1 MGPPPNFRCL
11 FLDGSGVRRSQEA
24 AAAAAAVEEGTIEGC
39 CFPPWGGAREALAG
53 ATNFPLPTTEEKT
66 PLTDWRGLGG
76 DWKGP
81 LAVVA
86 PPLPPF
92 FPCGGIEGGSLAVVE
107 GVWWWPV
114 AVVEGLARLVASCR
128 G

>member
-1 MGPPPNFRCL
+1 MEGLPKAA
-11 FLDGSGVRRSQEA
+11 DG
-24 AAAAAAVEEGTIEGC
+24 
-39 CFPPWGGAREALAG
+39 GGGGRDALAG
-53 ATNFPLPTTEEKT
+53 ATAAGVVFPPPLPPPPPPAEKT
-66 PLTDWRGLGG
+66 PLTDRRGLGG

-86 PPLPPF
+86 PPPPPF
-92 FPCGGIEGGSLAVVE
+92 FPCGGIEGGSLAVGE